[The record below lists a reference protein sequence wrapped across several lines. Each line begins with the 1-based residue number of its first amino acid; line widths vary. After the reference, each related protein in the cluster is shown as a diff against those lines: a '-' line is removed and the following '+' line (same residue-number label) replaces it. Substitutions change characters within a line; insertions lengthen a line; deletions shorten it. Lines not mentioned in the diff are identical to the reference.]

1 VTTLVVGRDGSIN
14 PPAAPAEP
22 ASATPSTVAVPGL
35 TVIDGFGG
43 RYPGSVSSSSA
54 PSPEA
59 QAEAS
64 PKAPAAE
71 HKPIVVKPPASE
83 AKPEVIAAVK
93 AAPAGLDKAAPV
105 EPAVLTTGATWPA
118 AQKTEAPKE
127 TAAIPSSAAPEASG
141 GSNGYV
147 AVLVSVPV
155 SGQSR
160 LVALKKFADMQ
171 EKYGSVLQN
180 KTPDVQEANLGDKG
194 SYHRLLVGPPGSRAQ
209 ASTLCNELKTA
220 GYKDCWVTAY

>member
-1 VTTLVVGRDGSIN
+1 MF
-14 PPAAPAEP
+14 EP
-22 ASATPSTVAVPGL
+22 GPVPGL
-35 TVIDGFGG
+35 TVVDGFGG
-43 RYPGSVSSSSA
+43 RYQ
-54 PSPEA
+54 EA
-59 QAEAS
+59 VAASGQQPAEPQAEA
-64 PKAPAAE
+64 PHKAAAAE
-71 HKPIVVKPPASE
+71 QQPVVVKPPASE

-93 AAPAGLDKAAPV
+93 TAPAEAAPETT
-105 EPAVLTTGATWPA
+105 EPAVYTTGATPA
-118 AQKTEAPKE
+118 AEKPASPPKE
-127 TAAIPSSAAPEASG
+127 TAAIPSAPAHEASG
-141 GSNGYV
+141 ANGYV

-209 ASTLCNELKTA
+209 ASTLCNDLKAA